1 MKRKFQ
7 NENNQRRWFE
17 LAPVS
22 GYWVAAIVWNDNPG
36 DPFWSFRDFLIGP
49 LFIRTRCSTPT
60 ALSLSLS
67 SCLGCSEKNLFHKRW
82 AAGETNSCDPQRS
95 FNESSGMKTFRKNP
109 MKNVERGA
117 DQDGP
122 SLDLRPIGWSATLF
136 YGRGRGNFGLRRLSR
151 DVCALTLILNFG
163 KFVLKWENGWFDGWQ
178 LP

>member
-1 MKRKFQ
+1 MKRKIQ

-95 FNESSGMKTFRKNP
+95 FNESSGMKTFRKIQW
-109 MKNVERGA
+109 KTWSEELIRTGHRLIYDRSA
-117 DQDGP
+117 D
-122 SLDLRPIGWSATLF
+122 
-136 YGRGRGNFGLRRLSR
+136 RRH
-151 DVCALTLILNFG
+151 CFTGGGEGIL
-163 KFVLKWENGWFDGWQ
+163 VWDAYLVMYVR
-178 LP
+178 